1 MPIIQFIQ
9 SNPSQS
15 IHFIELS
22 ETASPRYHAPMSID
36 FDINAEV
43 ASNQYFRGDLN
54 RPLSGGHSEPVSYSH
69 GGVLSG
75 VRRLQHGLSRKTRGV
90 LSKTLITPD
99 NSGCKSKPI
108 RVTIMTALSACNKA
122 HAYPTSCHFI
132 DSPHGVLVYQNGLPV
147 AWIVAG
153 HHHGQV
159 NNKPHTCTF
168 IEVVYRRQTQHGVNL
183 ETFEADSI
191 EQAFQALQKLFSGLS
206 VHTPAKNQHPANLPK
221 TRFTLTSLKARNPF
235 TTPAQEVAA

>member
-1 MPIIQFIQ
+1 
-9 SNPSQS
+9 
-15 IHFIELS
+15 
-22 ETASPRYHAPMSID
+22 
-36 FDINAEV
+36 
-43 ASNQYFRGDLN
+43 
-54 RPLSGGHSEPVSYSH
+54 
-69 GGVLSG
+69 
-75 VRRLQHGLSRKTRGV
+75 
-90 LSKTLITPD
+90 
-99 NSGCKSKPI
+99 
-108 RVTIMTALSACNKA
+108 MTALSACNKA